1 MNPRLSAQTLD
12 RLPPDVRRPQ
22 YDLTQVDPGILH
34 FGPGAFHRVH
44 QAWYAQRLLHADLR
58 WGITGVSLHS
68 AGVRDALAPQDF
80 LYSLAVQDEVPVVE
94 IVGSIR
100 GVLVA
105 SENPAAVIERF
116 ADPRL
121 HVVTLT
127 VTEKGYCLAADG
139 SLDVNHMDVQR
150 DLAQPHSPAS
160 VLGYLVA
167 GLRRR
172 RTAGL
177 AAPAVISC
185 DNVTDNGRRLH
196 GALVTLARMQ
206 DESLARWIE
215 DEVRSPC
222 TMVDSICPA
231 TTDAL
236 RTEVAAR
243 LGALDCWPVQR
254 ESFTQWVLEDLA
266 LPGDPDWASV
276 GVTVTSDV
284 AAFERAKLRIL
295 NCAHSTLA
303 YLGLRA
309 GCISVSQAMQRREL
323 DAFVRRML
331 VTEVLPVLRAA
342 PGQDLAAYAETVLR
356 RFGNRRIVHELAQI
370 AWDGSQKLRFRVL
383 GTVRDALA
391 QGRPIDD
398 LCVPL
403 AAWMWF
409 VRWKVERS
417 SPIVDPLGGRLA
429 QFGDAWCFDAEL
441 DVERFLSLHE
451 VFGAD
456 LPADTRFR
464 AALERAYQRVAAWPA
479 QSLNA

>member
-1 MNPRLSAQTLD
+1 VNVRLSAQTLD
-12 RLPPDVRRPQ
+12 RLPADVRRPQ
-22 YDLTQVDPGILH
+22 YDLTRVHPGILH

-44 QAWYAQRLLHADLR
+44 QAWYADQLLHADQR

-68 AGVRDALAPQDF
+68 AGVRDALAPQDG
-80 LYSLAVQDEVPVVE
+80 LYSLSVQDDVPAVE

-100 GVLVA
+100 AVLVA

-127 VTEKGYCLAADG
+127 VTEKGYCLATDG
-139 SLDVNHMDVQR
+139 SLDATHQDVQR
-150 DLAQPHSPAS
+150 DLSQPGSPAS

-172 RTAGL
+172 RSLGL

-185 DNVTDNGRRLH
+185 DNVADNGRRLH
-196 GALVTLARMQ
+196 GALVALARMQ
-206 DESLARWIE
+206 DESLGRWIE

-243 LGALDCWPVQR
+243 LGLHDAWPVQR
-254 ESFTQWVLEDLA
+254 ESFTQWVMEDLA
-266 LPGDPDWASV
+266 PPGGPDWASV
-276 GVTVTSDV
+276 GVTVTTDV

-309 GCISVSQAMQRREL
+309 GCTSVAQAMQQRDL
-323 DAFVRRML
+323 VACVRRML
-331 VTEVLPVLRAA
+331 VTEVLPVLRPA
-342 PGQDLAAYAETVLR
+342 PGQDLTAYVETVLR

-391 QGRPIDD
+391 LGRPIDD
-398 LCVPL
+398 LCIPL

-409 VRWKVERS
+409 VRWKVEQA
-417 SPIVDPLGGRLA
+417 SPIVDPLAGRLA
-429 QFGDAWCFDAEL
+429 QFGDAWCFDASR

-451 VFGAD
+451 VFGED
-456 LPADTRFR
+456 LPASARFR
-464 AALERAYQRVAAWPA
+464 AALERAYARVAAWPA
-479 QSLNA
+479 QPLSA